1 VNDRAEPGSAPARV
15 GPVDLFVAFVS
26 ITVVGFGGVMPW
38 VRWMLVEKR
47 AWLSEEEFLNVFALS
62 NFMPG
67 GNVVNIAVVVGM
79 RFAGFPGAVAALAGL
94 VGPPALMVVGVA
106 SLYKAF
112 GHLPA
117 VQSMIGAVA
126 AAAAGLIVAMG
137 IRMAMPLKGSPRA
150 LAVVAAVLFAAVV
163 LRMPLIWMLCLI
175 LPASLLAARL
185 ARR

>member
-1 VNDRAEPGSAPARV
+1 MTDGSGRGPAGV

-47 AWLSEEEFLNVFALS
+47 AWLTEEEFLNVFALS

-67 GNVVNIAVVVGM
+67 GNVINIAVVVGT
-79 RFAGFPGAVAALAGL
+79 RLAGLPGAVAALTGL
-94 VGPPALMVVGVA
+94 VAPPALMVVGVA

-112 GHLPA
+112 GDLPA

-126 AAAAGLIVAMG
+126 AAAAGLVVAMG
-137 IRMAMPLKGSPRA
+137 IKMARPLRNSPRA
-150 LAVVAAVLFAAVV
+150 LAVIAAVLLAAVV
-163 LRMPLIWMLCLI
+163 LRIPLIWMLCLI
-175 LPASLLAARL
+175 LPASLIAARL

>member
-1 VNDRAEPGSAPARV
+1 MTDGSGRGPAGV

-38 VRWMLVEKR
+38 VHWMLVEKG

-94 VGPPALMVVGVA
+94 VGPALMVIGVA

-112 GHLPA
+112 GDLPA

-126 AAAAGLIVAMG
+126 AGAAGLVVAMG
-137 IRMAMPLKGSPRA
+137 LKMTAPLKGSPRA
-150 LAVVAAVLFAAVV
+150 LAVIAVVLFAAVV

>member
-1 VNDRAEPGSAPARV
+1 VNDRSAQRRAPARV
-15 GPVDLFVAFVS
+15 GPLDLFVAFVS

-47 AWLSEEEFLNVFALS
+47 AWLTEEEFLNVFALS

-67 GNVVNIAVVVGM
+67 GNVVNIAVVVGT
-79 RFAGFPGAVAALAGL
+79 RLAGFPGAVAALTGL
-94 VGPPALMVVGVA
+94 VLPPALTVVGVA

-112 GHLPA
+112 GDLPA

-126 AAAAGLIVAMG
+126 AGAAGLVVAMG
-137 IRMAMPLKGSPRA
+137 LKMTAPLKGSPRA
-150 LAVVAAVLFAAVV
+150 LAVIAVVLFAAVV